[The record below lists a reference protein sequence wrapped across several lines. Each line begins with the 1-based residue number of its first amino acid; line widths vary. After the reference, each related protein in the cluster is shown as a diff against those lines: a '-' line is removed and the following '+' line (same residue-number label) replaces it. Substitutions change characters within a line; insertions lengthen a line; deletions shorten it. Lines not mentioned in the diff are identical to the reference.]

1 MRVRKPAVAGYFY
14 EADPGELRR
23 RIEWA
28 IGHELGPKSMHVNV
42 GGSSALGAVT
52 PHAGYIYSGPTAA
65 WSYAALN
72 YFGKPDTVIIVG
84 PNHYGLGAPLAIY
97 AEGIWET
104 PLGSVEIDAELAKL
118 LMDLDKDLEN
128 DPAAFS
134 KEHSVE
140 VQVPFIQFF
149 WGGAKI
155 VPIIVW
161 RQTKSVSVA
170 LGKAIAKAVD
180 KAGKRIYFIASSD
193 LNHYEPHEI
202 TLEKDEK
209 VIDAVLRLDVDAFFS
224 AIERYD
230 VSVCGIAPIAAII
243 VAASELG
250 YTARLLSHTT
260 SGDTSGDK
268 TFTVG
273 YASILVFR

>member
-14 EADPGELRR
+14 ESDPGELRR

-28 IGHELGPKSMHVNV
+28 ISHELGPKGTTVGV
-42 GGSSALGAVT
+42 GGSAALGAVT

-72 YFGKPDTVIIVG
+72 SFGRPDTVIIVG
-84 PNHYGLGAPLAIY
+84 PNHYGLGSPLAIY
-97 AEGIWET
+97 AKGAWET
-104 PLGSVEIDAELAKL
+104 PLGRVEIDEEVAGELMKL
-118 LMDLDKDLEN
+118 YRDLED
-128 DPAAFS
+128 DPHAFS

-140 VQVPFIQFF
+140 VQVPFIQYF
-149 WGGAKI
+149 WPGVRI

-161 RQTKSVSVA
+161 RQTKSASTE
-170 LGKAIAKAVD
+170 LGRAIARVLEKSN
-180 KAGKRIYFIASSD
+180 KRIYFIASSD

-202 TLEKDEK
+202 TIEKDEK
-209 VIDAVLRLDVDAFFS
+209 VIDAVLRLDVDGFF
-224 AIERYD
+224 AAMERYD

-243 VAASELG
+243 VAARELG
-250 YTARLLSHTT
+250 YSAKLLSHTT
-260 SGDTSGDK
+260 SGDTSGDR

-273 YASILVFR
+273 YASILMFR